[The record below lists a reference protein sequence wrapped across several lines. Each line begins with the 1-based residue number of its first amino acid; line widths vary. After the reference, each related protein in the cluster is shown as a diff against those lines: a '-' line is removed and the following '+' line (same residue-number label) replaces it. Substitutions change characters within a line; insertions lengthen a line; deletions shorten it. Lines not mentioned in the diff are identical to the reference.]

1 MRTNARYAW
10 MAFCAVL
17 VMSLMLG
24 GSGNPP
30 SGTWAPTGSL
40 TAVRNGAAAVAL
52 PDGRVLVIG
61 GAKANGQPQNTVDV
75 YSGGAFSAGPAMAI
89 ARKGHTA
96 TLLEDGRVLVA
107 GGTTNGGAATGAAE
121 IFDPASNS
129 WSPADPLNEARS
141 GAAAVS
147 LRDGNVL
154 VAGGSGLS
162 GTLSSIEI
170 YDAAA
175 DSWSVA
181 GNMSTPRVNA
191 AAATLARW
199 PTESNQLI
207 DRQVIIVGGSNGSSA
222 LASSDIYDPETGD
235 VSAGPALPGP
245 RQKASAV
252 TVLGGSVYV
261 AGGND
266 GSSDLSSAL
275 LISRNGA
282 VSAAAALLAPRS
294 GHIAIRL
301 PGNNSVL
308 IAGGSAGASAEL
320 WVPWSNTQKGTGAP
334 ASAHVGGSSA
344 SAGQGVYL
352 VAGGSS
358 SSSAELYGYATVD
371 TDKNDYFPG
380 DPVNVSGSGW
390 QAGETVNLVLHEDV
404 NPPFHGDITASAVA
418 DANGNIS
425 VSNFYT
431 IEQHDVGIR
440 FFLTAGGGSSGWEA
454 RATFT
459 DAPSADIDQCR
470 TGAAPAPSDCNTGA
484 YNLGGGND
492 TGWVNGNAGNS
503 NAHYAEGLSIGYRVR
518 MEEVPQQSIDV
529 FLGYDTKH
537 SDHVAIDFLTHYQCL
552 EPHAGFGHAA
562 ETISPEDGTAHDG
575 TSPSTFP
582 IPAPNF
588 STAPPGTTPANALDD
603 CANGRVMSI
612 WGGTITQIGYDNPAS
627 CPGVPA
633 SLQGSFA
640 DGVNQSSSVLR
651 VRFTPSSTDVILGWG
666 GHIASRT
673 EWGFVDAPAN
683 TDPRSAGGIQG
694 SPYHMRLES
703 WCFAGTND
711 DVTNLGNQDRSLSAA
726 AVLTPATKSGTKFN
740 DLNANGVFDGGEPG
754 LPGWDI
760 KIFVDVDNSNTL
772 NANDF
777 PQPAGF
783 PITDTTDANGVYS
796 LEVFQGE
803 YIVCEVLQPTW
814 NQSFPS
820 GNTICAFDPTL
831 GDAGYAI
838 TLANGQEDL
847 DNHFGNFQRT
857 DIIVKKVMIGGTAT
871 FNYTGNPSGSIS
883 TNNGMIME
891 SVAPGQYQSV
901 EAVPPAGWA
910 LYSISCDDN
919 NSTGNVGTRTATFN
933 VEGGEGPITCTFTNI
948 KPDAQIDLS
957 PLTDVNAVGQNH
969 IITATVQQD
978 DMLASGA
985 AGGDNTTGFGPAP
998 DGTLVTFS
1006 LLNNAA
1012 GAVFVG
1018 GVNTCMT
1025 TGGSCSVTIVSNSPG
1040 GVDIHA
1046 TTTFSVLGVSLTRA
1060 TGTGGLNSAD
1070 AHKDYVN
1077 ARILI
1082 EADDT
1087 NEVGT
1092 PHTFKVTVEQDTGS
1106 GFVGVS
1112 GAIVDVTVQPAPNG
1126 GLDESDCADGTNAM
1140 GMCNATIN
1148 SSVAG
1153 VFTATA
1159 STTIMVN
1166 GVPFMISTDGQA
1178 PNSDGAV
1185 KTYVEAKIVLSPLT
1199 GTNNI
1204 GTAHTITATVME
1216 DDGGGFD
1223 PSPGETVTFSLLNNT
1238 ANAFFV
1244 GGVNTCVTNG
1254 SGQCSIQ
1261 INSNTA
1267 GSVDIHAS
1275 VDVHV
1280 GGLTLHRET
1289 DGTHG
1294 SSGDANKVYVSGNI
1308 IVIKECEPA
1317 SDPQLF
1323 DFTGPGAINNAS
1335 LACGGQ
1341 VNSGPLAPGNYNVE
1355 ETPVPTGW
1363 DLTSVTCNDDDGT
1376 NPRTNP
1382 TPLVLQANE
1391 TITCTYHNVKRGKLV
1406 LRKINLGR
1414 GPAFPF
1420 FGYFG
1425 DPTLP
1430 DAMVGSIGIV
1440 NNSPVAPH
1448 ANADFSLQTQGVPD
1462 NTNQC
1467 LGIFNASQF
1476 ATAECKGEAMVPN
1489 ILPGNQV
1496 FFEQQP
1502 NSLTWR
1508 LIELVCTSD
1517 DPNDTTQTFINST
1530 DGVVNGTPAKGGRV
1544 DMDLDPG
1551 ETITCTFVNQF
1562 GGRIRVVKQTDP
1574 AGSAQSFDFAAN
1586 YLNPGPANFSLTDA
1600 DVGDG
1605 NDTDPNTAP
1614 PSPNNFSDWQ
1624 PPSPDANHYMVTE
1637 TVPSGWDLTDIS
1649 CYVEEGPSAGQS
1661 VGVVDLG
1668 NNKVT
1673 VPLSGGQIVRCT
1685 FENTNQGKIIIHKDI
1700 SFGDVNGGPFPFDAT
1715 GFNDF
1720 NLLDDGQLNHVTGGA
1735 NQDTFMIML
1744 PAGNYAVNELI
1755 ANVAPAGTWNIDP
1768 TNGIVC
1774 QVTGGGTSATITGA
1788 VINPT
1793 NNFEDGDSQVNI
1805 TLGAGG
1811 QVECTYTNRLGGKIK
1826 IVKVTEPSPDP
1837 TNTMFEYDHDYVRGD
1852 PANFF
1857 LKNGEMNLS
1866 VWQPVTDI
1874 NLGSTY
1880 HVVEINIPQ
1889 GWDLTGLVCDDS
1901 GQAPPGDGSNPS
1913 TVDLNTATATIH
1925 LDAGEIVTC
1934 TYTNTLSQFEG
1945 CTPGFWKTHAGLG
1958 PGPQANAWEA
1968 FAPTDQLDSV
1978 WTIPGCLTDPKFG
1991 TATLHDALSF
2001 KGGSGVNGAAQILFR
2016 AAVAAL
2022 LNAASSDVNYPLS
2035 TADVISMVQT
2045 ALNSCD
2051 RNTMLTLA
2059 GDLDEKNNLGCP
2071 IGGPTGIIVTTMGS
2085 TPAETPDTSGT
2096 INMGSLSSPTTSKPA
2111 SQLSSKPIAATD
2123 NPVGLG
2129 LGVIP
2134 AVFPP
2139 AASETVEKEV
2149 SRITSLKL
2157 ANGQAEVNGTVV
2169 DGSGKPLTGVVGVTF
2184 ALYSEKNGGS
2194 PLWLET
2200 RNVELDADGRYTL
2213 RITLPAE
2220 LGSLESHWLGAQ
2232 VQGQAE
2238 QARVMLR

>member
-1 MRTNARYAW
+1 MRTKVKYAW
-10 MAFCAVL
+10 IAFCAVL
-17 VMSLMLG
+17 AMTMMLG

-40 TAVRNGAAAVAL
+40 SSVRNGAAAVAL

-61 GAKANGQPQNTVDV
+61 GARANGQPQNTVDV

-107 GGTTNGGAATGAAE
+107 GGTTNGGAATGSVE
-121 IFDPASNS
+121 IFDPAANS

-154 VAGGSGLS
+154 VAGGSGLL
-162 GTLSSIEI
+162 GALSSIEI
-170 YDAAA
+170 YDASA

-199 PTESNQLI
+199 PNQSNHLI
-207 DRQVIIVGGSNGSSA
+207 DRQIIIVGGSNGGSI
-222 LASSDIYDPETGD
+222 LASTDIYDTATGQI
-235 VSAGPALPGP
+235 SAGPSLPGP

-252 TVLGGSVYV
+252 TVLGGYVYV
-261 AGGND
+261 AGGNN
-266 GSSDLSSAL
+266 GSGDLSSAL
-275 LISRNGA
+275 LIGRDGS
-282 VSAAAALLAPRS
+282 VSPVANLLAPRS
-294 GHIAIRL
+294 GHIAVRL

-320 WVPWSNTQKGTGAP
+320 WIPWSNTQKATGAP

-352 VAGGSS
+352 VAGGSN

-371 TDKNDYFPG
+371 TDKNDYDPG
-380 DPVNVSGSGW
+380 ESVTVSGSGW
-390 QAGETVNLVLHEDV
+390 QAGETVTLVLHEDV
-404 NPPFHGDITASAVA
+404 NPPFHGDIIKSAVA

-431 IEQHDVGIR
+431 VEQHDVGIR
-440 FFLTAGGGSSGWEA
+440 FFLTATGGSSGWEA

-470 TGAAPAPSDCNTGA
+470 NGGTDNNGVVHPSDCNTGT
-484 YNLGGGND
+484 YNLSGGND
-492 TGWVNGNAGNS
+492 TGWVNGNAGGS

-518 MEEVPQQSIDV
+518 LDEVPQQDIDL
-529 FLGYDTKH
+529 FLSYDTKH

-552 EPHAGFGHAA
+552 EPHAGFAHGVT
-562 ETISPEDGTAHDG
+562 ENIRPSDGTAFNGNFTPDD
-575 TSPSTFP
+575 TEPFP
-582 IPAPNF
+582 NPDF
-588 STAPPGTTPANALDD
+588 STAPAGTTPANALDD
-603 CANGRVMSI
+603 CVNGRVMSI
-612 WGGTITQIGYDNPAS
+612 WGGTLVDGQIGYDNPNQ
-627 CPGVPA
+627 CPGVPT
-633 SLQGSFA
+633 SGFQGSFA
-640 DGVNQSSSVLR
+640 DGVNQATTFIR
-651 VRFTPSSTDVILGWG
+651 VRIHPTNASVVLGWG

-673 EWGFVDAPAN
+673 EWGFDAQG
-683 TDPRSAGGIQG
+683 DPRSAGGISG

-711 DVTNLGNQDRSLSAA
+711 DVTNLGNQDRSLSAV
-726 AVLTPATKSGTKFN
+726 AVLAPATKSGIKFN
-740 DLNANGVFDGGEPG
+740 DLNANGVMDQGEPP
-754 LPGWDI
+754 LPGWTI
-760 KIFVDVDNSNTL
+760 KMFKDVNGDGLLTG
-772 NANDF
+772 AGDT

-783 PITDTTDANGVYS
+783 PLVDVTDVNGLYS
-796 LEVFQGE
+796 FQPFQGK
-803 YIVCEVLQPTW
+803 YIVCEVLQPNWT
-814 NQSFPS
+814 QSFPS
-820 GNTICAFDPTL
+820 NTVCADDANFG
-831 GDAGYAI
+831 GDLASGGWAV
-838 TLANGQEDL
+838 TLANAQEDL
-847 DNHFGNFQRT
+847 DNHFGNFQQV
-857 DIIVKKVMIGGTAT
+857 DIVVKKVMIGGTAT
-871 FNYTGNPSGSIS
+871 FSYTGNPSGSIS

-891 SVAPGQYQSV
+891 SVAPGTYMSTEGTV
-901 EAVPPAGWA
+901 TGWA
-910 LYSISCDDN
+910 LYSITCDDS
-919 NSTGNVGTRTATFN
+919 NSTGDVATRKATFIVDGN
-933 VEGGEGPITCTFTNI
+933 EGTITCTFTNI

-957 PLTDVNAVGQNH
+957 PLQDVNAVGQNH
-969 IITATVQQD
+969 VITATVQQD

-985 AGGDNTTGFGPAP
+985 AGGDNATGFGPAP

-1006 LLNNAA
+1006 LLNNDA

-1025 TGGSCSVTIVSNSPG
+1025 TGGSCSVTIVSNTPG

-1112 GAIVDVTVQPAPNG
+1112 GAIADVTVQPVPDG

-1153 VFTATA
+1153 VFTANA
-1159 STTIMVN
+1159 SATISVN
-1166 GVPFMISTDGQA
+1166 GVQFVLSTDGQA
-1178 PNSDGAV
+1178 PNSGPAV

-1199 GTNNI
+1199 ATNSIN
-1204 GTAHTITATVME
+1204 TPHTITATVME

-1223 PSPGETVTFSLLNNT
+1223 PSPGELVTFSLLNNT
-1238 ANAFFV
+1238 ANASFV
-1244 GGVNTCVTNG
+1244 GGINTCTTDAN
-1254 SGQCSIQ
+1254 GQCSVQ
-1261 INSNTA
+1261 INSSTP

-1289 DGTHG
+1289 DSTHG
-1294 SSGDANKVYVSGNI
+1294 SSGNANKVYVAGHI

-1317 SDPQLF
+1317 ADPQTF
-1323 DFTGPGAINNAS
+1323 SFSGPGAINNAS
-1335 LACGGQ
+1335 LACGAQ
-1341 VNSGPLAPGNYNVE
+1341 VDSGLLAPGNYQTE
-1355 ETPVPTGW
+1355 EINIPTGW
-1363 DLTSVTCNDDDGT
+1363 DLTSVTCNDNDGT
-1376 NPRTNP
+1376 NPRQNP

-1391 TITCTYHNVKRGKLV
+1391 TITCTYHNVKRGKLL

-1425 DPTLP
+1425 SPALP
-1430 DAMVGSIGIV
+1430 DAMAGSIGIV

-1448 ANADFSLQTQGVPD
+1448 ANADFSLQTQPANQD
-1462 NTNQC
+1462 PNQQC

-1508 LIELVCTSD
+1508 LIQLVCTSD
-1517 DPNDTTQTFINST
+1517 DPNDTTQTSINDT
-1530 DGVVNGTPAKGGRV
+1530 DAVVNGTPAKGGRV

-1574 AGSAQSFDFAAN
+1574 AGDQTSFNFATN
-1586 YLNPGPANFSLTDA
+1586 YLNPAPTNFSLTDA
-1600 DVGDG
+1600 DAGDG
-1605 NDTDPNTAP
+1605 NDTNDATPP
-1614 PSPNNFSDWQ
+1614 PSPNNLSDWQ
-1624 PPSPDANHYMVTE
+1624 PPNPDANHYMVTE
-1637 TVPSGWDLTDIS
+1637 TVPGGWDLTAIS
-1649 CYVEEGPSAGQS
+1649 CYIESGPNAGNT

-1668 NNKVT
+1668 NGKVT

-1685 FENTNQGKIIIHKDI
+1685 F
-1700 SFGDVNGGPFPFDAT
+1700 
-1715 GFNDF
+1715 
-1720 NLLDDGQLNHVTGGA
+1720 
-1735 NQDTFMIML
+1735 
-1744 PAGNYAVNELI
+1744 
-1755 ANVAPAGTWNIDP
+1755 
-1768 TNGIVC
+1768 
-1774 QVTGGGTSATITGA
+1774 
-1788 VINPT
+1788 
-1793 NNFEDGDSQVNI
+1793 
-1805 TLGAGG
+1805 
-1811 QVECTYTNRLGGKIK
+1811 
-1826 IVKVTEPSPDP
+1826 
-1837 TNTMFEYDHDYVRGD
+1837 
-1852 PANFF
+1852 
-1857 LKNGEMNLS
+1857 
-1866 VWQPVTDI
+1866 
-1874 NLGSTY
+1874 
-1880 HVVEINIPQ
+1880 
-1889 GWDLTGLVCDDS
+1889 
-1901 GQAPPGDGSNPS
+1901 
-1913 TVDLNTATATIH
+1913 
-1925 LDAGEIVTC
+1925 
-1934 TYTNTLSQFEG
+1934 TNTLAQGEG

-1958 PGPQANAWEA
+1958 PGNQGNFWPAPYTPSTPLSAANAGGVFTIPACLLTAFPQAGS
-1968 FAPTDQLDSV
+1968 D
-1978 WTIPGCLTDPKFG
+1978 
-1991 TATLHDALSF
+1991 TLFDALSY
-2001 KGGSGVNGAAQILFR
+2001 KGGPGVAGAAQILFR

-2022 LNAASSDVNYPLS
+2022 LNAQSPDVDYPLS
-2035 TADVISMVQT
+2035 TAQVISMVNA
-2045 ALNSCD
+2045 ALVGCNRD
-2051 RNTMLTLA
+2051 TMLTLA
-2059 GDLDEKNNLGCP
+2059 GELDENNNLGCP
-2071 IGGPTGIIVTTMGS
+2071 IGGPAPTGIIVGIMDS
-2085 TPAETPDTSGT
+2085 TPTEVPDASGT
-2096 INMGSLSSPTTSKPA
+2096 TNMSTLSSATPKPTSKPA
-2111 SQLSSKPIAATD
+2111 LQAASKAIAATD

-2129 LGVIP
+2129 LG
-2134 AVFPP
+2134 AVPMP
-2139 AASETVEKEV
+2139 SPSAAPETTAVEV
-2149 SRITSLKL
+2149 SQITSVKL
-2157 ANGQAEVNGTVV
+2157 AGGQAEVSGLVV
-2169 DGSGKPLTGVVGVTF
+2169 DSSGNPLTGVVGITF
-2184 ALYSEKNGGS
+2184 ALYAEKEGGS

-2200 RNVELDADGRYTL
+2200 RNVELEADGRYTV
-2213 RITLPAE
+2213 RIAVPTG
-2220 LGSLESHWLGAQ
+2220 LGLESLWLGVQA
-2232 VQGQAE
+2232 QGQAE
-2238 QARVMLR
+2238 QLRAVLR